1 MPITGDVHIKV
12 NSAVLNSKAQTVSN
26 SIRNMANC
34 FEQLET
40 IVNRT
45 SYYWIGE
52 AGDIHRKIYKDQKP
66 QIDEIMKRLK
76 EHPVD
81 LVTIAQTYDSAE
93 SAVQSMAAELPGDII
108 S

>member
-12 NSAVLNSKAQTVSN
+12 NSTVLNTKAQAVSK
-26 SIRNMANC
+26 SIKNMANC
-34 FEQLET
+34 FEQLEM
-40 IVNRT
+40 IINRT

-52 AGDIHRKIYKDQKP
+52 AGDMHRRIYKEQKP
-66 QIDEIMKRLK
+66 QIEEMMKRLK

-81 LVTIAQTYDSAE
+81 LMTIAQTYE
-93 SAVQSMAAELPGDII
+93 STEAAVQSIAAELPGDII